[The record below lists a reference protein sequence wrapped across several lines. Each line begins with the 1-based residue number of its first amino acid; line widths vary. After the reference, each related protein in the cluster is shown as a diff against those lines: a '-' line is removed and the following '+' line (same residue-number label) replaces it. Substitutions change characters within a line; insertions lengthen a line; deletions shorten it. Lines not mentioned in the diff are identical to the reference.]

1 MRIRTVV
8 IFTGIVSSLLGA
20 VVVYLVLT
28 VPNDLQSAALLK
40 DARHDIAAGKNDQA
54 REALSRIVQQYPR
67 TDAAAAAT
75 VALIRLSEQD
85 HDKLLADLSATRR
98 SAAAQK
104 QQLDLLAQKVAGL
117 AGAPPREVIVQVPA
131 PAPAPAPV
139 PVKKPPAKKSV
150 PKKRATRR
158 H

>member
-1 MRIRTVV
+1 MRIRSV
-8 IFTGIVSSLLGA
+8 IILTGIVSSLLGA

-85 HDKLLADLSATRR
+85 HDKLVADLDTARR
-98 SAAAQK
+98 SAATQK
-104 QQLDLLAQKVAGL
+104 QQLDALARKVAEL
-117 AGAPPREVIVQVPA
+117 AGAPPREVIVQLPA

-139 PVKKPPAKKSV
+139 PVKKPPAKKST
-150 PKKRATRR
+150 PKRRSTRR